1 MLAAAGLAQELPVSG
16 DAHVNS
22 LYPDVNFG
30 ALPFLQ
36 TGGTTRTFVKFN
48 LSGFPPG
55 ASPSDVSRA
64 SLVLWVGRLATGGE
78 VQVSEAGGQWDEAT
92 LTYTTAPASGAF
104 IATFS
109 VPQAAQFVTVDVT
122 ATVQKWLLSPQS
134 NQGFVLSGAPLAPAT
149 VVFFDSKESVSTSHQ
164 PELDVSFRSSVGS
177 PGRSRT
183 TGPIRANRC
192 DGFRGPNRRNRCCL
206 YGSRSRRSN
215 WSDWSRGCGIDC
227 SWPNG
232 SDWSRR
238 RGIYCSRSNWSPRRG
253 IDCSWPNWSDWSRG
267 CGIYCSRSNW
277 SDWSSGC
284 GIDCSWPNWSDW
296 SPRRGIDCS
305 WPNWSD
311 WSSGCGIDCSRSN
324 WSRRSHGSNR
334 SDRRGLYGSRPNW
347 SCGPNWSGRPNRA
360 K

>member
-16 DAHVNS
+16 DAHVNN

-78 VQVSEAGGQWDEAT
+78 VQVSEAAGPWDETT

-134 NQGFVLSGAPLAPAT
+134 NQGFVLSGAPQASAT

-164 PELDVSFRSSVGS
+164 PELDVSFRSSGGS
-177 PGRSRT
+177 AGDPGPQGPPGQTGATGSAGPT
-183 TGPIRANRC
+183 GATGAASTVPGPAGPTGPTGLAGPSGVASLEPGPTGPTGPTGAATIVRCHGSCGPTGAASIVLRSDGSHRSCGCRVHRA
-192 DGFRGPNRRNRCCL
+192 
-206 YGSRSRRSN
+206 
-215 WSDWSRGCGIDC
+215 W
-227 SWPNG
+227 
-232 SDWSRR
+232 
-238 RGIYCSRSNWSPRRG
+238 
-253 IDCSWPNWSDWSRG
+253 
-267 CGIYCSRSNW
+267 
-277 SDWSSGC
+277 
-284 GIDCSWPNWSDW
+284 
-296 SPRRGIDCS
+296 
-305 WPNWSD
+305 
-311 WSSGCGIDCSRSN
+311 
-324 WSRRSHGSNR
+324 SHGSHR
-334 SDRRGLYGSRPNW
+334 AAGAAGPAGPTGAASVVPGPTGPTGPAGAASIVPGPTGPTGPAGAASIVPGPTGPTDQPDPRVLRP
-347 SCGPNWSGRPNRA
+347 
-360 K
+360 